1 MLMSMDFNLRFV
13 DVGGLRS

>member
-1 MLMSMDFNLRFV
+1 MSMDFNLRFV